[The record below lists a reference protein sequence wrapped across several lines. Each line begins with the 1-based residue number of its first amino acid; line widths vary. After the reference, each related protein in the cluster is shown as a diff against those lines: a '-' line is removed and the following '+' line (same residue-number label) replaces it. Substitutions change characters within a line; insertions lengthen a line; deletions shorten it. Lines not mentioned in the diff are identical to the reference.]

1 MIMVVIRKNG
11 CATQMLFWTVLLKH
25 YQAATDTNGR
35 SLADVVEEGF
45 WQRFRFDPAEENKA
59 RANVAQSCSTLLG
72 SIMYYA
78 RIKATMDHFRTKKGR
93 KICDKIAGQFYLTK
107 EEYIAERQM
116 WCKQDCWNAMAAEWS
131 HPDFQKKSMRNR
143 ANRYSPKF
151 KPHKGGSNSI
161 ATIVQKLS
169 KKLGREVSEVEA
181 WVHTH
186 RGSDLEDVN
195 TLNTE
200 EATVCLEKYKE
211 KAMELNGPDFDWLH
225 SPVDVRALYQ
235 CSCGRSHGKWALFN
249 GIVDDREVLPELK
262 RSRASSMAAKR
273 QRQLEEERAK
283 KEAHEGRL
291 AKEYAQ
297 KMSDWGEVVMSQMQR
312 FMESLAVHT
321 GMPAASVPN
330 LPLPPPPPGFCVSTS
345 QTQSPENAATSGSAV
360 REETPDETLS
370 RIANGVFLGHVNA
383 TSGGG
388 NYSPPND
395 DFPLY

>member
-1 MIMVVIRKNG
+1 M
-11 CATQMLFWTVLLKH
+11 LLK
-25 YQAATDTNGR
+25 
-35 SLADVVEEGF
+35 
-45 WQRFRFDPAEENKA
+45 KA
-59 RANVAQSCSTLLG
+59 SGKG
-72 SIMYYA
+72 SDL
-78 RIKATMDHFRTKKGR
+78 TQLKKIR
-93 KICDKIAGQFYLTK
+93 
-107 EEYIAERQM
+107 
-116 WCKQDCWNAMAAEWS
+116 
-131 HPDFQKKSMRNR
+131 
-143 ANRYSPKF
+143 
-151 KPHKGGSNSI
+151 
-161 ATIVQKLS
+161 S

-200 EATVCLEKYKE
+200 EAAVCLVSEKYKE

-225 SPVDVRALYQ
+225 SPVDVKALYQ
-235 CSCGRSHGKWALFN
+235 CSCGRSHSKWALFN

-283 KEAHEGRL
+283 KEAHEGCL

-297 KMSDWGEVVMSQMQR
+297 KMSDWGEVVMSQMQK
-312 FMESLAVHT
+312 FME
-321 GMPAASVPN
+321 
-330 LPLPPPPPGFCVSTS
+330 
-345 QTQSPENAATSGSAV
+345 AATSGSAV